1 MTEIRVDIR
10 EWESDHKAT
19 TRGVSLSAMRWK
31 GLHDFAEDIDQT
43 MEKMSEKEEVDV
55 KIHLGG
61 NIYTLS

>member
-1 MTEIRVDIR
+1 
-10 EWESDHKAT
+10 
-19 TRGVSLSAMRWK
+19 MRWK

-61 NIYTLS
+61 NIYLSVDHRFSTVDSFGDLKEKQMHEQQENI